1 MTDPRLHPKEVAGYL
16 ESKLNA
22 PWTNLEKSGGQLRY
36 TA

>member
-16 ESKLNA
+16 EAKLKDTY
-22 PWTNLEKSGGQLRY
+22 PDVVRSGDQLQF